1 MKPSQCDLGLISDPG
16 NRRPGNQDSL
26 ITRRGEIDGQEFFL
40 LAVAD
45 GMGGM
50 AQGDQASY
58 TAALLLDQW
67 WDAELPLLLTRQP
80 FSWQELSASLSAV
93 IDHINWTIRS
103 QTPAGMKSGTTL
115 SLLFLLNGQYLLK
128 QVGDSRIY
136 LFRKKQVRQLTRDQT
151 WCQQEIDQGR
161 LTPEEALTH
170 RMRHVLVSALGVR
183 EDYQCQE
190 EQDRVLGGDW
200 FLLCS
205 DGFYNELPPT
215 PQCLPKDKGTQ
226 AQDILNHL
234 LLQIKAGAADDNISA
249 ILLHVP
255 EGGWPT

>member
-1 MKPSQCDLGLISDPG
+1 MKLSRCDLGLISDPG
-16 NRRPGNQDSL
+16 NRRSGNQDSL

-67 WDAELPLLLTRQP
+67 WDAELPLLLVRQP

-93 IDHINWTIRS
+93 IDYINWTIRN
-103 QTPAGMKSGTTL
+103 QTPAGVKSGTTL
-115 SLLFLLNGQYLLK
+115 SLLFLLHGQYLLK

-136 LFRKKQVRQLTRDQT
+136 LFRKKQVLQLTRDQT

-161 LTPEEALTH
+161 LSPEEALTH
-170 RMRHVLVSALGVR
+170 RMRHVLISALGVQ

-190 EQDRVLGGDW
+190 EQAPVCGGDW

-205 DGFYNELPPT
+205 DGFYNELSVS
-215 PQCLPKDKGTQ
+215 PQCLPKGKRTS
-226 AQDILNHL
+226 AQEILDEL
-234 LLQIKAGAADDNISA
+234 LLQIKSGNADDNISA